1 MAEDNHLDQLIVDPM
16 YSYSLMDSDLRN
28 GDDTSGT
35 NRRDNTT
42 IRSNLNNTTHMISI
56 SYARG
61 YDNDNDNE
69 NIIIRD
75 RSQYADNFAIDSD
88 FGGMDSTDDNNDN
101 DNDNDNE
108 DNEDDV
114 SFEERDESITSGLN
128 RINLI
133 SHFFHETQSGLGRH
147 HSDITNDDL
156 PSEIRNIS
164 YQPLRLRRSNA
175 IRRVPQRINNY
186 HLSQINNDED
196 LLKNEVEEFGSYPKI
211 EINKVLKEFMNS
223 YKKISF
229 EENPIFG
236 CFKEHVFS
244 KWNNYDL
251 DHKLNKYLKMTIKG
265 DIFRHEVTKRKHV
278 DKGNNKRRKTGS
290 KSKTIRESD
299 DSTDEIVVHHD
310 RQREKLFKLKF
321 SSYFKRGSS
330 YDFNYLNI
338 IVQQIDYDTRK
349 LCLKMSILPTS
360 DNFVTN
366 FENFY
371 KTIMPTTWK
380 SDKAKLL
387 EKLLNEARD
396 NSMANELFKKRG
408 MSFLIP
414 GEMIDFKNNDLRY
427 MSKEFHEFKNLHLV
441 KITNSDIKL
450 QILKWFKIPPF
461 HDLKKI
467 IFLKFLKFILAQDI
481 PNLNKYLS
489 LLGFLDNYNLT
500 TLNLTPQQFEVITKL
515 RSISQK
521 LNQVKL
527 YSRIDYYK
535 KIWQSKITNHFIHFL
550 TCEKNCII
558 NLLLNYNLFHL
569 SVATDQ
575 FLDQSIEYFLQFLP
589 KTNLKYE
596 YDDLIT
602 RNTKEEK
609 PISLIGSLNRKNG
622 DLNIASTGM
631 LIDNSTNL
639 IKAEFTRRNKNV
651 YNTGGG
657 DQVFEFT

>member
-1 MAEDNHLDQLIVDPM
+1 M
-16 YSYSLMDSDLRN
+16 YSYSPVESDLRDGN
-28 GDDTSGT
+28 ESRTISIRNN
-35 NRRDNTT
+35 NRRNDPNG
-42 IRSNLNNTTHMISI
+42 THLVSI

-69 NIIIRD
+69 ITARGGV
-75 RSQYADNFAIDSD
+75 QYSDNFAIDSD
-88 FGGMDSTDDNNDN
+88 FGGMDSTDDNDND

-108 DNEDDV
+108 IGNEDDV
-114 SFEERDESITSGLN
+114 SFEERDESITTGLN

-133 SHFFHETQSGLGRH
+133 SHFFHETQSGLGRY

-196 LLKNEVEEFGSYPKI
+196 LTRNEAEEFGNYPQF
-211 EINKVLKEFMNS
+211 EINKVLKEFMNC

-251 DHKLNKYLKMTIKG
+251 DHKLNKYLKMTNKG
-265 DIFRHEVTKRKHV
+265 DIFKNEVTKRKQV
-278 DKGNNKRRKTGS
+278 DKGNNKRRKIGP
-290 KSKTIRESD
+290 KSKEVVRERKEEEKGDEEGEEETI
-299 DSTDEIVVHHD
+299 VHHD
-310 RQREKLFKLKF
+310 HQREKLFKLKF

-330 YDFNYLNI
+330 YDYDYLNI
-338 IVQQIDYDTRK
+338 IVHQIDYKTRK
-349 LCLKMSILPTS
+349 LYLKMSILPTS
-360 DNFVTN
+360 EDFVTN
-366 FENFY
+366 FEDFY
-371 KTIMPTTWK
+371 KAIMPTTYK
-380 SDKAKLL
+380 SEKTKLL
-387 EKLLNEARD
+387 EKLFDEAR
-396 NSMANELFKKRG
+396 NNPKAEAIFKKRG
-408 MSFLIP
+408 MGFLIP

-500 TLNLTPQQFEVITKL
+500 TLNLTPQQFEIITKL

-569 SVATDQ
+569 SIATDK
-575 FLDQSIEYFLQFLP
+575 FLEQSINQFLQFLP
-589 KTNLKYE
+589 KTKLKYE
-596 YDDLIT
+596 FEELK
-602 RNTKEEK
+602 TKSLKEDK